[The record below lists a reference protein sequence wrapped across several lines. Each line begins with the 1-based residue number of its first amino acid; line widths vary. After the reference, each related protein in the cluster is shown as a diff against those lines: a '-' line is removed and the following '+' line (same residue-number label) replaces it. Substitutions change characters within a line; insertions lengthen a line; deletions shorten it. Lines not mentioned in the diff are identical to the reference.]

1 VPRGSFRLSQTLE
14 LGDGPI
20 VLEGDGGWSTR
31 GATTLRFDAGVTG
44 VGALGITLLTV
55 SFHAVKAATANPVH
69 SLRSE

>member
-1 VPRGSFRLSQTLE
+1 VAYYLMSGWLDNYDYRT
-14 LGDGPI
+14 PI
-20 VLEGDGGWSTR
+20 SWWI
-31 GATTLRFDAGVTG
+31 FIVTG